1 MTAIELFFNE
11 LKNHKLLVTPYTKG
25 VNSLFEKAKE
35 IEAEQIIEAYIK
47 GYNAAASSPNKITIN
62 GKSNIRK

>member
-11 LKNHKLLVTPYTKG
+11 LKSHKLLVTPYTKG

-35 IEAEQIIEAYIK
+35 MEAEQIIEAYTK
-47 GYNAAASSPNKITIN
+47 GYNTAASSPNKITIN
-62 GKSNIRK
+62 GKSNK